1 MPLII
6 VGIGI
11 LLLLL
16 LIVKFKWN
24 AFFALL
30 FTSFAV
36 GLLNGMN
43 ILEVL
48 DSVLNGIGG
57 TMGKIILILTFGAM
71 LGKLI
76 ELSGAAH
83 TITYRLI
90 DLMGL
95 KNVQFA
101 ILITGFLVGL
111 PMMYNASFLVLIP
124 LIYTFS
130 TTAKMP
136 LLYLGIPLSASLSVA
151 HAYLP
156 PHPAPTYVSLI
167 YEANINQVLLLG
179 LIPVIPACLLAG
191 IFLSKFFKKVD
202 VSPPEDLHEEIEFKK
217 EELPGFG
224 RSILAVV
231 TPVVLML
238 LGAASDLVLGPSPAK
253 AELVAS
259 GYSNLTEYYHLMFLE
274 GGKSENIAGILA
286 GIVSVFKFFSDANI
300 ALMIAVFVGI
310 LTLGLRRGRKM
321 DDVMKQLG
329 KAVGAIAMI
338 ILIIAAGGAFSQVL
352 KDSQV
357 NEYITGIA
365 EGIHFNPLILA
376 FSVAAVL
383 RLAVGSA
390 TVATMTAAPIML
402 PIAVQSG
409 ISPELMVLATGSG
422 SLMFSHF
429 NDIGFWMFKEY
440 YNVSIKQTFL
450 IWTVMESIVAV
461 VGLATVLLLNVLGV

>member
-1 MPLII
+1 MPLLI
-6 VGIGI
+6 VGLGI
-11 LLLLL
+11 VLLLI

-30 FTSFAV
+30 LTAIAV

-43 ILEVL
+43 IMQVLE
-48 DSVLNGIGG
+48 SVLNGIGG
-57 TMGKIILILTFGAM
+57 TLGKIILILTFGAM

-76 ELSGAAH
+76 EESGAAH
-83 TITYRLI
+83 TITYRLT

-95 KNVQFA
+95 KNVQYA

-130 TTAKMP
+130 TTAKVP
-136 LLYLGIPLSASLSVA
+136 LLYLGIPLSASLSIA

-167 YEANINQVLLLG
+167 YGANINYVLLIG

-191 IFLSKFFKKVD
+191 IVLSKFFRKLK
-202 VSPPEDLHEEIEFKK
+202 VSPPVELHQEHQFKE
-217 EELPGFG
+217 EELPGLG
-224 RSILAVV
+224 ISIMAAL
-231 TPVVLML
+231 TPVILML
-238 LGAASDLVLGPSPAK
+238 FGAIVDMILGPAPPKEELIAK
-253 AELVAS
+253 GLPT
-259 GYSNLTEYYHLMFLE
+259 LTAFYLQILEAKGFSLGISQTYAWIITVIKFL
-274 GGKSENIAGILA
+274 
-286 GIVSVFKFFSDANI
+286 SDANI
-300 ALMIAVFVGI
+300 ALMMAVMIGI
-310 LTLGLRRGRKM
+310 ITLGLRNGKKM
-321 DDVMKQLG
+321 DDVMKSLG
-329 KAVGAIAMI
+329 KAVGSIAMI

-357 NEYITGIA
+357 NEFIRAVAG
-365 EGIHFNPLILA
+365 GMHFNPLILA
-376 FSVAAVL
+376 FCVAALL

-390 TVATMTAAPIML
+390 TVATMTAAPIMV
-402 PIAVQSG
+402 PIALQTG

-450 IWTVMESIVAV
+450 IWTVMESIVGI
-461 VGLATVLLLNVLGV
+461 VGLLAALLLSMFI

>member
-1 MPLII
+1 MPLLIVAAGII
-6 VGIGI
+6 F
-11 LLLLL
+11 LLI

-30 FTSFAV
+30 MTAFAV

-43 ILEVL
+43 LMQVL

-57 TMGKIILILTFGAM
+57 TLGKIILILTFGAM

-76 ELSGAAH
+76 EESGAAH

-95 KNVQFA
+95 KNVQYA

-130 TTAKMP
+130 TAARLP
-136 LLYLGIPLSASLSVA
+136 LLYLGIPLSASLSIA

-167 YEANINQVLLLG
+167 YDANINQVLLIG

-191 IFLSKFFKKVD
+191 ILLSKFFKKLD
-202 VSPPEDLHEEIEFKK
+202 VKPPAELHQEHTFNK
-217 EELPGFG
+217 EELPGLG
-224 RSILAVV
+224 RSILAAL
-231 TPVVLML
+231 TPVILML
-238 LGAASDLVLGPSPAK
+238 FGAVVDMILGPAPAK
-253 AELVAS
+253 AEMTARGFDSLTVYYQQLLVTGGWQEATAQAAS
-259 GYSNLTEYYHLMFLE
+259 VIITIIKFL
-274 GGKSENIAGILA
+274 
-286 GIVSVFKFFSDANI
+286 SDANI
-300 ALMIAVFVGI
+300 ALLMAVLAGI
-310 LTLGLRRGRKM
+310 VTLGLRNGRTM
-321 DDVMKQLG
+321 DDVMKTLA
-329 KAVGAIAMI
+329 KAVGSIAMI

-352 KDSQV
+352 KDSEV
-357 NEYITGIA
+357 NRYISDIA
-365 EGIHFNPLILA
+365 LNFSFNPLVLS
-376 FSVAAVL
+376 FCVAAVL

-402 PIAVQSG
+402 PIAAQAG
-409 ISPELMVLATGSG
+409 IAPELMVLATGSG
-422 SLMFSHF
+422 SLLFSHF

-440 YNVSIKQTFL
+440 YNVSIKHTFL
-450 IWTVMESIVAV
+450 IWTVMETIVGL
-461 VGLATVLLLNVLGV
+461 VGLAACLVINAFM